1 MTTRELV
8 DSFHRFAIEQLDNGG
23 ASFTVDKLY
32 LLWKHRCPSDDELT
46 ESVAAVQAAYAD
58 FEAGDRGE
66 PAREALRESC
76 QRLGLVI
83 DE

>member
-8 DSFHRFAIEQLDNGG
+8 DDFHEFAVEHLENGG
-23 ASFTVDKLY
+23 ADLSVDELY
-32 LLWKHRCPSDDELT
+32 SLWKHRNPTDDELA
-46 ESVAAVQAAYAD
+46 ESVAAVKAAYAD

-66 PAREALRESC
+66 PAREALRDSC
-76 QRLGLVI
+76 RKLGLVI